1 MNANQPLQTGQTF
14 ARYQIVGIIGEG
26 GMGTVYEAFHPVLK
40 KRFAIKTLLA
50 DIAQTP
56 EFRAR
61 FLREAE
67 VAARINHPNIVRVT
81 DVGSEGD
88 TPYMVMEYLEGQTLG
103 RLLAARGRL
112 DISETMDILL
122 PVVSAIAT
130 GHAEGVIHRDLKPD
144 NIFLTQG
151 PWGDIVPKVLDFG
164 VSKLIT
170 EEPAGAITGTLTV
183 IGTAAYMSP
192 EQARGAR
199 QVDHLSDQYA
209 LGLILYE
216 MLTGNRCRPGENA
229 FEILYNIANLAIVPL
244 HEARWDCPP
253 ELNSIVMRALSQEV
267 ENRFP
272 SLLELGAALLP
283 YASDKTRSAMGNAFP
298 RPAVTAILPSGTV
311 GDFAQAPARPP
322 STPSGPLPAG
332 TKILPTGEEAPPVS
346 AKRRPPSRR
355 TVTDR
360 VPRERPERGLV
371 IGAATLGAVL
381 LGAVVWVLLRNPSP
395 TAPSTPTP
403 PQKSAPSSEPI
414 ADERPNFVPPA
425 ARPVDIR
432 TIPAEAKIS
441 IDDGAPESGEMHTT
455 VPADGESHLLR
466 VWAAG
471 YEPKVVSLGPADK
484 APALIR
490 LDPMAKPTAIHKRT
504 STENAHKPGRQKPAA
519 RPADPEPKAPRRG
532 VNDAPILE

>member
-1 MNANQPLQTGQTF
+1 MNANQQLQTGQAF

-103 RLLAARGRL
+103 RLLAGRGRL
-112 DISETMDILL
+112 NVGETVDILL
-122 PVVSAIAT
+122 PVISAIAA

-216 MLTGNRCRPGENA
+216 MLTGTRCRPGENA

-244 HEARWDCPP
+244 REARLDCPP
-253 ELNSIVMRALSQEV
+253 ELNTIVMRALSQEA

-298 RPAVTAILPSGTV
+298 RPAATAILPPGNA
-311 GDFAQAPARPP
+311 GDFATDPARPP
-322 STPSGPLPAG
+322 STPSGPFFAG
-332 TKILPTGEEAPPVS
+332 TKILPTGEVPPIS

-355 TVTDR
+355 TATDR
-360 VPRERPERGLV
+360 VPRGRPWGGLV
-371 IGAATLGAVL
+371 IGAATLGALL
-381 LGAVVWVLLRNPSP
+381 LGAVFWVLLRNPSP
-395 TAPSTPTP
+395 TAPSTSTP
-403 PQKSAPSSEPI
+403 PRMSAPPAEPV

-425 ARPVDIR
+425 DRPIDIR
-432 TIPAEAKIS
+432 TIPAEAK
-441 IDDGAPESGEMHTT
+441 
-455 VPADGESHLLR
+455 
-466 VWAAG
+466 
-471 YEPKVVSLGPADK
+471 
-484 APALIR
+484 
-490 LDPMAKPTAIHKRT
+490 TAIHKRT
-504 STENAHKPGRQKPAA
+504 STESAHKPGRQKHAVEP
-519 RPADPEPKAPRRG
+519 PDPEPKAPRRG